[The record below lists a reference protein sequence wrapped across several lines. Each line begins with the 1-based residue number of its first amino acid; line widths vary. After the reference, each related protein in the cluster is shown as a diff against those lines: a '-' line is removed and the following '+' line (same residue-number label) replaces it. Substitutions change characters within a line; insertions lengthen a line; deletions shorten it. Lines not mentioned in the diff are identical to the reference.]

1 MKGISLLSTGI
12 DSPVAA
18 YILSSY
24 LNEIIF
30 LHVDGKPFTDD
41 FEINNFITISQHLSD
56 IINCKSRSYIIPH
69 GKTLEEYKNG
79 GFQPRFC
86 CVFCKRMMV
95 RYAEAFALKHKAD
108 FIIMGDSLGQ
118 VASQTLANILVID
131 NAINIPIIRPLIGF
145 DKEEIIKIAK
155 KIGTFSLSIKES
167 VGCLAVPKKPATKA
181 SIEQL
186 IEIEEKIPKQDLVN
200 DAIRNIQIIR
210 N

>member
-1 MKGISLLSTGI
+1 MKGISLISSCI

-18 YILSSY
+18 YILSNY
-24 LNEIIF
+24 LNEVII
-30 LHVDGKPFTDD
+30 LHADGNPFTDD
-41 FEINNFITISQHLSD
+41 FEINNFITISQHLSN
-56 IINCKSRSYIIPH
+56 IINCKLRAYIIPH

-95 RYAEAFALKHKAD
+95 RYAEAFAIKKKAD

-118 VASQTLANILVID
+118 VASQTLANLVVVD

-145 DKEEIIKIAK
+145 DKEEIIKIAS
-155 KIGTFSLSIKES
+155 KIGTFNLSIKES

-186 IEIEEKIPKQDLVN
+186 IDIEQKLPIQDLVN
-200 DAIRNIQIIR
+200 NAIRNIQIIK